1 MNIEKLDNILAVVRG
16 GEHLISTPQD
26 AVELIAAARY
36 ETGCQALILPKETL
50 SEDFFRLS
58 TGLAGEVLQKF
69 VNYGMRVALVG
80 DFSQYTSKPL
90 RDFIRESNR
99 GNAVLFVRTEEE
111 ARERLSAAGARM
123 AEP

>member
-16 GEHLISTPQD
+16 GGLLISIPQD

>member
-16 GEHLISTPQD
+16 GELLISTPQD

-36 ETGCQALILPKETL
+36 ETGCQALILPKEIL

-111 ARERLSAAGARM
+111 AGERLSVAGARM